1 MAPRTLH
8 RHLAAEGASF
18 RQLLDEVRQALAEEM
33 LAHRMT
39 VDEVA
44 ERLGYSEAS
53 SFVHAF
59 KRWKGISPRTYR
71 QRTTEE
77 ARRD

>member
-1 MAPRTLH
+1 
-8 RHLAAEGASF
+8 
-18 RQLLDEVRQALAEEM
+18 M

-53 SFVHAF
+53 SFAHAF

-71 QRTTEE
+71 RQTTD
-77 ARRD
+77 ASRRD